1 MLPIDTSTYSF
12 DPLFINAAMGALI
25 NMAKHS
31 THPALRW
38 INDATPWITRIVH
51 SLIAALSAAGM
62 TLSYAT
68 ADDGSMS
75 ITLAGIT
82 FAGVGTFIF
91 TALKNFMTQA
101 GTSGMLD
108 MMRWMREFSPT
119 LIEIQRQ
126 MRQKQEREK
135 EKEPEKEKE

>member
-25 NMAKHS
+25 NAAKHS
-31 THPALRW
+31 NRPYLQW
-38 INDATPWITRIVH
+38 IDEATPWVSRTVH
-51 SLIAALSAAGM
+51 ATIAAFSAAGM

-82 FAGVGTFIF
+82 FASMGSFLF
-91 TALKNFMTQA
+91 TAGKNFMMQA
-101 GTSGMLD
+101 GTSGLLD
-108 MMRWMREFSPT
+108 AFRWMREFGPV
-119 LIEIQRQ
+119 LIDL
-126 MRQKQEREK
+126 KQQLDQSK
-135 EKEPEKEKE
+135 GNTTP

>member
-38 INDATPWITRIVH
+38 INDATPWVTRVVH
-51 SLIAALSAAGM
+51 SLIASLSAAGM

-82 FAGVGTFIF
+82 LASVGTFSF

-108 MMRWMREFSPT
+108 MARWMREFGPV
-119 LIEIQRQ
+119 LIDLRQ
-126 MRQKQEREK
+126 QQQQQTYKK
-135 EKEPEKEKE
+135 E

>member
-1 MLPIDTSTYSF
+1 LLPIDTSTYSF

-38 INDATPWITRIVH
+38 INDATPWVTRVVH
-51 SLIAALSAAGM
+51 SLIASLSAAGM

-82 FAGVGTFIF
+82 LASVGTFSF

-108 MMRWMREFSPT
+108 MARWMREFGPV
-119 LIEIQRQ
+119 LIDLRQ
-126 MRQKQEREK
+126 QQQQQTYKK
-135 EKEPEKEKE
+135 E